1 MNSFLLEIYKFG
13 RAYFCKVFRSDGVAY
28 NKNVSKKQNYF
39 GFKVYVITTS
49 YGAVKAFRVKST
61 NIDDRD
67 LSLKL
72 KIDSIILGDKGYVSE
87 SLVGKLNQQEQELLS
102 LKHKNSCEKYP
113 PIFQEE
119 IFRSVNALKRLFLT

>member
-1 MNSFLLEIYKFG
+1 MAWLIIKMSLKNRIISVLRFTSLQH
-13 RAYFCKVFRSDGVAY
+13 Y
-28 NKNVSKKQNYF
+28 N
-39 GFKVYVITTS
+39 ITTS

-72 KIDSIILGDKGYVSE
+72 KIDSIILGDNGYVSE
-87 SLVGKLNQQEQELLS
+87 SLVEKLNQQEQELLA